1 MKLSEIFTGV
11 SKQTNP
17 TREVQETERQT
28 SSAERVNKQIKTLT
42 PGKVL
47 QGEVVSKNGNEV
59 QLKLSEDLTLTA
71 RLDKDVNV
79 ETGKMLTFEVK
90 NNGSSLAL
98 SPLFANTAT
107 ADNVFKA
114 LQMANI
120 PVNNTTVSMTET
132 MMQHGMSIDSNSL
145 QAMFREAMANP
156 AADVA
161 NVVQLKQM
169 GLPVNEANLSQM
181 DNYKALTHQL
191 VKGMTDVLQELPV
204 TFNEIASTSGTEKA
218 VQMYQDML
226 QTLLPD
232 LGLQEGNLFGNADT
246 GALGTEALQN
256 PAVLSGLE
264 TTGLSPD
271 GTVTLQNAN
280 TGIPFGAEP
289 TGILQGA
296 EQTGVLP
303 GADGNSLQPDATGV
317 AQQTSAATQADL
329 QPLDNSVATVL
340 SAGERT
346 EFAELLKAIPQ
357 ENFSQ
362 INEMA
367 QAVQNGTADI
377 NAVLKAL
384 SGMQSQAAG
393 EALAEVF
400 KSPAYQ
406 KLFENA
412 MLKEWSIEPE
422 QVADAEKVKELYHKL
437 ENSLDSIRN
446 VLQNHGAEQ
455 SAAMKSVTN
464 MSRNLDFMNQMNQ
477 MYTYVQ
483 LPLQMQEGHTNGE
496 LYVYTNKRSLAQ
508 NDGNVS
514 AFLHLDMEH
523 LGPVDVYVAMQN
535 ERVSTHFTLADDEM
549 LDFLN
554 DHMHILTERLEKKG
568 YTTSVEMK
576 VKGEAEEETNPIDRI
591 MQADKNTTI
600 LKQYAFDVRA

>member
-1 MKLSEIFTGV
+1 MKLTEIFTGV

-17 TREVQETERQT
+17 TREVQETARQS
-28 SSAERVNKQIKTLT
+28 SSAERVNKQIQTLT

-59 QLKLSEDLTLTA
+59 QLKLSDDLTLTA
-71 RLDKDVNV
+71 RLDKDVHV
-79 ETGKMLTFEVK
+79 ETGKVLTFEVK
-90 NNGSSLAL
+90 NNGSSLSL

-114 LQMANI
+114 LQMANL
-120 PVNNTTVSMTET
+120 PVNHTTVFMTET

-156 AADVA
+156 TADVA
-161 NVVQLKQM
+161 SVVELKQM
-169 GLPVNEANLSQM
+169 GLPVNEANLGQIDS
-181 DNYKALTHQL
+181 YKALTHQL
-191 VKGMTDVLQELPV
+191 VKGMTDVLQELPAA
-204 TFNEIASTSGTEKA
+204 FSEITATAGSDKA

-226 QTLLPD
+226 QTLLPA
-232 LGLQEGNLFGNADT
+232 GTEE
-246 GALGTEALQN
+246 GALGTGT
-256 PAVLSGLE
+256 AVNGEVLPEQGTMTGLE
-264 TTGLSPD
+264 NTILSSDGAVTLLNTAESAVTGMEQNAGGISNALTQTDVTGVEEMANAEAQTTQVSPD
-271 GTVTLQNAN
+271 GTIAT
-280 TGIPFGAEP
+280 
-289 TGILQGA
+289 ILST
-296 EQTGVLP
+296 E
-303 GADGNSLQPDATGV
+303 
-317 AQQTSAATQADL
+317 
-329 QPLDNSVATVL
+329 
-340 SAGERT
+340 ERT
-346 EFAELLKAIPQ
+346 AFAELLKSIPQ
-357 ENFSQ
+357 ESFTR
-362 INEMA
+362 INDMV
-367 QAVQNGTADI
+367 QAVQNGTADV
-377 NAVLKAL
+377 NTLLKTL
-384 SGMQSQAAG
+384 SGLQG
-393 EALAEVF
+393 ENAKEVLADVF
-400 KSPAYQ
+400 KSTGFQ

-412 MLKEWSIEPE
+412 MLKEWSIEPK
-422 QVADAEKVKELYHKL
+422 QVADADKIKELYNKL
-437 ENSLDSIRN
+437 ENSLDNIRN

-464 MSRNLDFMNQMNQ
+464 MSQNLDFMNQMNQ

-508 NDGNVS
+508 KDGNVS

-535 ERVSTHFTLADDEM
+535 ERVSTHFTLADDDM

-576 VKGEAEEETNPIDRI
+576 VKGESEEDTTPIKRI
-591 MQADKNTTI
+591 MHADKNTTI